1 MQNQSTNNKRIAK
14 NTIFLYVRM
23 LITMAVGLFTSRIV
37 LRTLGVEDYG
47 IYNIVGGIVV
57 LFNFVNQSLLSGTQ
71 RFLSYELG
79 KSVPDIKTVFSACAK
94 MHIGLSI
101 IFFVLAET
109 LGLWFVNTQ
118 LNVPE
123 MRIVAVNWV
132 YQFSVLGC
140 IVQIIRCPY
149 NAAIIS
155 YERMSIYA
163 YISIIEAVLK
173 LITALVLLIVFLDK
187 LILYSFIT
195 FIVLTIISVIY
206 IVYCHKNLPDVRIVK
221 VKNNPYYKKIFN
233 FSKWTIW
240 GSLANMGKEQG
251 LNLIINL
258 FYGVALNAAVG
269 IANQVNVHISSFV
282 QGFQQALNPQLTKSE
297 AVNDRSRQADL
308 IFKSAK
314 FSFMIMLAFAVPIM
328 FNLDYLLYL
337 WLGEYPEHTTSICY
351 IIIIGVLFETL
362 SGPLWVSIYAT
373 GRIKTYQII
382 IGIIALMNIPLSY
395 ISCKMGFFP
404 EMVYVIRS
412 VIAIVCVL
420 TQLTFLRKYI
430 NLDIM
435 MFINKVVI
443 PISILILLIL
453 PLFYIK
459 WKYFTHTNFYS
470 FMLETIIILFYD
482 LIIMVLIGLSK
493 GERLFITQQISKM
506 LKK

>member
-1 MQNQSTNNKRIAK
+1 MDQSANNKRIAK

-23 LITMAVGLFTSRIV
+23 LITMAVGLFTSRVV

-47 IYNIVGGIVV
+47 IYNIVGGVVV

-109 LGLWFVNTQ
+109 FGLWFVNTQ

-123 MRIVAVNWV
+123 TRMIAVNWV

-173 LITALVLLIVFLDK
+173 LITALVLLIVFFDK

-195 FIVLTIISVIY
+195 FVVLTIISMIY
-206 IVYCHKNLPDVRIVK
+206 IVYCYKKLPGVHIVK
-221 VKNNPYYKKIFN
+221 VKNNPYYKEILN

-297 AVNDRSRQADL
+297 AGNDRARQADL
-308 IFKSAK
+308 ILKSAK
-314 FSFMIMLAFAVPIM
+314 FSYIIMLALAVPIM
-328 FNLDYLLYL
+328 LNLDYLLYL
-337 WLGEYPEHTTSICY
+337 WLGEYPEHTTFICY
-351 IIIIGVLFETL
+351 IIIIGVLIETL

-373 GRIKTYQII
+373 GKIRTYQIV
-382 IGIIALMNIPLSY
+382 IGMIALMNIPLSY
-395 ISCKMGFFP
+395 ISCKLGLCP
-404 EMVYVIRS
+404 EMVYIIRS
-412 VIAIVCVL
+412 SIAVVCVL
-420 TQLTFLRKYI
+420 IQLVFLRKYI

-435 MFINKVVI
+435 MFINKVII
-443 PISILILLIL
+443 PVSFLMFLIL
-453 PLFYIK
+453 PLFYLK
-459 WKYFTHTNFYS
+459 WKYFVHTTFCS
-470 FMLETIIILFYD
+470 FMLETIIILFYEFT
-482 LIIMVLIGLSK
+482 IIALIGLSK
-493 GERLFITQQISKM
+493 EERLFIGQRIFKM